1 MNYINENLEIKNF
14 VFADTDGN
22 LKVTLK
28 NLINRKSVFLFRNIN
43 DINKMTIDFG
53 CKRPREET
61 DESND
66 FE

>member
-1 MNYINENLEIKNF
+1 M
-14 VFADTDGN
+14 FADTDGN

-43 DINKMTIDFG
+43 DINKMIIDFG